1 MPIVV
6 RHSPSIASIA
16 EIARQGGQ
24 SEFLKW
30 KTQFRQQQK
39 NAQAQGI
46 GQMLTLGTG
55 FIQPFMLNAQRQ
67 KYNLANQAAAAGRAM
82 QQSQADAGA
91 MGHLLTGENTPFK
104 NPDGTAIFSA
114 ANLAA
119 MSPGTRSGLLKQAA
133 NIKLQDAQ
141 AQMKFDPERIAG
153 QLLAQQDGQNLALEQ
168 RETALRKNMNDWM
181 DLANHGI
188 IGYDPQKRKFSD
200 PAIQSKFERSVQQIG
215 NMRAKNLPISAR
227 FDRETVPMQNGIRI
241 GQKANGDWQVI
252 DTNGPDKGSSTR
264 MPKIPVAQYGEQPE
278 WDAKQ
283 ITGYFDEVN
292 KREKDI
298 AADYTLGIGELTAYN
313 SKKTSMEKV
322 AGTFQHAATT
332 ASTAGNHKLARE
344 MMDKYEAKMDEVQNL
359 SLPEAPPRSARR
371 RMAMDQ
377 LYWERGG
384 LLPPNTPG
392 YVPPTQRP
400 GGQSVGPRR
409 PVGDRG
415 FDAGEG
421 ADPAAEGAA
430 ADVFSPEA
438 TQLSRGA
445 NMYAAGPGAAE
456 SAWRKSLGGDRET
469 AKALGRMISDPQ
481 LSVPFAAA
489 AKEGLTLDEAIERD
503 PSMIEGLMTDKE
515 KDQFR
520 RITEGTR
527 SEISRSW
534 ATDEASPPVDV
545 PSQVVDKAKRMTTL
559 IGQERITAARVA
571 IAAHRWSP
579 PGEASL
585 ANIPA
590 PTTDQLRDM
599 VQAGLVKAGDVLI
612 DPVPNRGGFVVIP
625 QKLIDR
631 YTSPRDAEAEAAA
644 LSGGWTGNERDQSDY
659 ARTWLRGRD
668 NLWMFKPEEG
678 KISNQPPPPPPEPR
692 SFKGEAYPISDEIK
706 KISSRFEESLPGD
719 RDVVGT
725 DSGNNV
731 YSLKATIKA
740 NREARKFVSEISHK
754 MQEDGYGN
762 DPRHWPGLI
771 RALYFEAERWVKLKD
786 RGRMMPPRT
795 NVPGKSGLKRAT
807 EF

>member
-16 EIARQGGQ
+16 EVARQGG
-24 SEFLKW
+24 EAEYRKW
-30 KTQFRQQQK
+30 KVNFQQQQK
-39 NAQAQGI
+39 NANAQGW
-46 GQMLTLGTG
+46 GRMLTLGTG

-67 KYNLANQAAAAGRAM
+67 KYNLANQASAAGRAM

-104 NPDGTAIFSA
+104 NPDGTPIFSA

-119 MSPGTRSGLLKQAA
+119 MSPQTRSGLLKQAA
-133 NIKLQDAQ
+133 NINMQAAQ
-141 AQMKFDPERIAG
+141 AQMKYDPERIAG

-181 DLANHGI
+181 DLANNGI

-227 FDRETVPMQNGIRI
+227 LERETVPMQNGIRI
-241 GQKANGDWQVI
+241 GQKKDGTFYSI
-252 DTNGPDKGSSTR
+252 DTNGPDSRSSAR

-278 WDAKQ
+278 WKPDQVTA
-283 ITGYFDEVN
+283 FWDEVQ

-298 AADYTLGIGELTAYN
+298 AQDYTLDMAELTAFN
-313 SKKTSMEKV
+313 SKKSSMEKV
-322 AGTFQHAATT
+322 AGTFLHQANT
-332 ASTAGNHKLARE
+332 ASTDGNDKLSRE

-359 SLPEAPPRSARR
+359 SLPEAPPRSVRR
-371 RMAMDQ
+371 RTVMDQ
-377 LYWERGG
+377 IYWERGG

-392 YVPPTQRP
+392 YVPPTQRQ

-456 SAWRKSLGGDRET
+456 SAWRKSLGGDRDT
-469 AKALGRMISDPQ
+469 AKALDRMINDPQ

-489 AKEGLTLDEAIERD
+489 AQEGLTLDEAIERD
-503 PSMIEGLMTDKE
+503 PSILEGLMTDKE

-527 SEISRSW
+527 SDISRSW
-534 ATDEASPPVDV
+534 ATDESSPPVDV

-644 LSGGWTGNERDQSDY
+644 LSGGWTGNEREPSGY

-692 SFKGEAYPISDEIK
+692 SFKGEAYPISDEIRK
-706 KISSRFEESLPGD
+706 RANAFSGSLPTS
-719 RDVVGT
+719 RDVIGPAGGEKIYKMT
-725 DSGNNV
+725 
-731 YSLKATIKA
+731 ATIKA
-740 NREARKFVSEISHK
+740 NREARKFLQEIPS
-754 MQEDGYGN
+754 MMRDGGYGN
-762 DPRHWPGLI
+762 DPSQWPGLV
-771 RALYFEAERWVKLKD
+771 RELYFEAERWVRLKG
-786 RGRMMPPRT
+786 RGRMMSPRT
-795 NVPGKSGLKRAT
+795 NVPGKSGLTRPRG
-807 EF
+807 F